1 MNIVA
6 ISVNKKFR
14 DKLKKQ
20 FSDYKI
26 NFIEPIKLSDITAR
40 QYFNHIKNQKT
51 NLLMS
56 PGELACL
63 LSHRRALDLCVKSNY
78 AKTLII
84 EKILLAPMMISKKLK
99 NYRV

>member
-26 NFIEPIKLSDITAR
+26 NFIEPIKFSDITVR
-40 QYFNHIKNQKT
+40 QYSITSRIKKQI
-51 NLLMS
+51 
-56 PGELACL
+56 
-63 LSHRRALDLCVKSNY
+63 Y
-78 AKTLII
+78 
-84 EKILLAPMMISKKLK
+84 
-99 NYRV
+99 